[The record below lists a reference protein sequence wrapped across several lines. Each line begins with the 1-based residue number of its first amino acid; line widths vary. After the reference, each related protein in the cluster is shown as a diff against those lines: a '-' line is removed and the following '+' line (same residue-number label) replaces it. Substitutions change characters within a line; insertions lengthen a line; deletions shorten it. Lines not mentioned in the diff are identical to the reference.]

1 MEEKP
6 LENTEKTACRSGAR
20 RQCTR
25 IAPARDSFATAT
37 VINVS

>member
-6 LENTEKTACRSGAR
+6 LENTEKDGVRSGAR